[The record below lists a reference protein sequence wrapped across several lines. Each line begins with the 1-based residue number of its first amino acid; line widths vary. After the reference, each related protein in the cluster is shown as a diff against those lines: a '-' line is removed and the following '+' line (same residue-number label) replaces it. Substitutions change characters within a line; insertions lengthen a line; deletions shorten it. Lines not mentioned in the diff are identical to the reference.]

1 MWYSS
6 SSGSSYWRWLF
17 QHMWL
22 HFFIFQHPS
31 QQYGTASLVKSEF
44 TVENIQCDSQGR
56 VFVFDIGELSF
67 ANCYLN
73 SGTDARSKSGR
84 ENICSEVLPSL
95 LINSK
100 ASGCCGG
107 DFNCITKKNDAT
119 KNPES
124 KMSKC
129 LERLIKLKEWQDRYR
144 TINPTTEG
152 WGCKQNW

>member
-1 MWYSS
+1 MTLSTHVISS
-6 SSGSSYWRWLF
+6 SFNILPNNSLNK
-17 QHMWL
+17 
-22 HFFIFQHPS
+22 
-31 QQYGTASLVKSEF
+31 YGTASLVKSEF

-56 VFVFDIGELSF
+56 VIVFVIGELSS

-84 ENICSEVLPSL
+84 EKICSEVLPSL

-124 KMSKC
+124 KMSKW
-129 LERLIKLKEWQDRYR
+129 LERSKFMEFQAEPSLY
-144 TINPTTEG
+144 
-152 WGCKQNW
+152 